1 MSLRIQLM
9 AILASCLI
17 LIVVVDL
24 IRREKLRARYS
35 VFWLLAGVIFLVFS
49 LWQNLLNLAARV
61 IGIYSST
68 NALFFIGFIGTVV
81 ILLYFSV
88 IISGLSLENKKLIE
102 KLSILSWRVEEL
114 EKRCKA
120 RKEVSGPSGKE
131 K

>member
-17 LIVVVDL
+17 LIVVIDL
-24 IRREKLRARYS
+24 LRREKLRARYS
-35 VFWLLAGVIFLVFS
+35 LFWLLAGVIFLILS
-49 LWQNLLNLAARV
+49 LWGNLLGLLARA
-61 IGIYSST
+61 IGIYSPT

-114 EKRCKA
+114 EKRCQTK
-120 RKEVSGPSGKE
+120 K
-131 K
+131 